1 MTKTF
6 KPKTRKMP
14 EDEYRALVARIYR
27 IVQPLTGPAEPT
39 EVPVWMFDGDWMP
52 TQRTD
57 EVRFI
62 MIDNPYDVRLFIVD
76 NAGDAVLIEKEYA

>member
-1 MTKTF
+1 MTTTF

-27 IVQPLTGPAEPT
+27 TVQPLTEGWAAST
-39 EVPVWMFDGDWMP
+39 HVWMLDGDWMP

-62 MIDNPYDVRLFIVD
+62 MTDNPYDTRLFIVD
-76 NAGDAVLIEKEYA
+76 NAGDAILIEED

>member
-1 MTKTF
+1 MTTTF

-14 EDEYRALVARIYR
+14 EDEYRALVARIYHT
-27 IVQPLTGPAEPT
+27 VQPLTGDPAAST
-39 EVPVWMFDGDWMP
+39 RVWMLDGDWMP

-62 MIDNPYDVRLFIVD
+62 MTDNPYDRWLFIVD
-76 NAGDAVLIEKEYA
+76 NAGDAVLIEEEYA

>member
-1 MTKTF
+1 MTTTF

-14 EDEYRALVARIYR
+14 EDEYRALVARIYHT
-27 IVQPLTGPAEPT
+27 VQPLTGDPAAST
-39 EVPVWMFDGDWMP
+39 RVWMLDGDWMP

-62 MIDNPYDVRLFIVD
+62 MTDNPYDMRLFIVD
-76 NAGDAVLIEKEYA
+76 NAGDAVLIEEEYA

>member
-14 EDEYRALVARIYR
+14 KDEYRALVARIYR
-27 IVQPLTGPAEPT
+27 TVQPLTGDTTAST
-39 EVPVWMFDGDWMP
+39 RVWMLDGDWMP

-62 MIDNPYDVRLFIVD
+62 MTDNPYDMWLFIVD
-76 NAGDAVLIEKEYA
+76 NAGDAVLIEEEYA

>member
-1 MTKTF
+1 MTTTF

-27 IVQPLTGPAEPT
+27 TVQPLTGDTTAST
-39 EVPVWMFDGDWMP
+39 EDNVWMLDGDWMP

-62 MIDNPYDVRLFIVD
+62 MTDNPYDMRLFIVD
-76 NAGDAVLIEKEYA
+76 NAGDAILIEED